1 MASGASGEV
10 VHCPNCNE
18 DVPKTLYCL
27 NCGFPL
33 YKEEQPK
40 EEKTESEVTPEPTEP
55 AEEDAV
61 IMVDE
66 EETVE
71 KPEEPKVE
79 AEPETQTEIKVEE
92 PEVKAEPET
101 QTEIKV
107 EEPVV
112 EEVPAQPVEPVA
124 QPEVKEPEAAP
135 EPTPQ
140 TEAPEEEIPEPTPV
154 ADTPEPKPEEVAPPV
169 VEAPPAQVEAPQ
181 PVSEPLSTGIE
192 ASKAEAVELVED
204 FQVETPYKVFAP
216 DPLTK
221 DLMDN
226 LAKNISLKL
235 KLVKLYRDGTI
246 KEETFT
252 KLFEGYSKEGKIWS
266 SRRDEMLKKLAVE
279 IEEMEDAFGEATEDL
294 ELLEVRRSIGE
305 ASEDEYAAKA
315 PAYRWDID
323 HFDKI
328 VGEKKNRVAYLENI
342 SNAMTDDELKG
353 LRGLAGVQ
361 YNTLESLQVSKDEF
375 LATIKDDLY
384 EAIKILG

>member
-10 VHCPNCNE
+10 VHCPNCKE

-40 EEKTESEVTPEPTEP
+40 EEVKAEPEAEPEP
-55 AEEDAV
+55 AKHQEEDAV

-66 EETVE
+66 EETV
-71 KPEEPKVE
+71 KSEEPKVE
-79 AEPETQTEIKVEE
+79 APPVT
-92 PEVKAEPET
+92 PEVK
-101 QTEIKV
+101 
-107 EEPVV
+107 EEAPVV
-112 EEVPAQPVEPVA
+112 EEAPAQQVEPVA

-140 TEAPEEEIPEPTPV
+140 PEVPEV
-154 ADTPEPKPEEVAPPV
+154 ETPEPAPVVEVAEAVTPV
-169 VEAPPAQVEAPQ
+169 VEAPPAQVETPKPVEA
-181 PVSEPLSTGIE
+181 VSEPLSTGID
-192 ASKAEAVELVED
+192 ASKIEAVELVEE
-204 FQVETPYKVFAP
+204 FQAPKTFVP

-221 DLMDN
+221 DLMEN

-235 KLVKLYRDGTI
+235 KLAKLYRDGAV

-252 KLFEGYSKEGKIWS
+252 KLFEGYAFEGKIWS
-266 SRRDEMLKKLAVE
+266 SRREEILKKLAAEV
-279 IEEMEDAFGEATEDL
+279 EEMEDAFGAASEAL

-305 ASEDEYAAKA
+305 ASEGEHAAKA

-323 HFDKI
+323 HFDNM
-328 VGEKKNRVAYLENI
+328 VGEKRNKTAYLENI
-342 SNAMTDDELKG
+342 ASALTEDELKE
-353 LRGLAGVQ
+353 LRELASIQ

-375 LATIKDDLY
+375 LATIKDSLY